1 MKKLKQLNPSNS
13 HGDCLRTCF
22 ACLLDFDS
30 PEQVPDFAERGK
42 NYEITLREWCK
53 KEGYV
58 YSQMPTHI
66 HTRDKENQI
75 PAMYPTGLGIGITN
89 YGGAPHAVIIEVF
102 AKVNGDAT
110 DYTFNLIWCPLR
122 GDDCQDYEVLEI
134 AFLSR
139 AL

>member
-1 MKKLKQLNPSNS
+1 MKKIKQLNPSNS
-13 HGDCLRTCF
+13 PGDCLRTCF

-42 NYEITLREWCK
+42 VYETVLREWCK

-66 HTRDKENQI
+66 HTRDIENQI